1 MYHLRPLRDV
11 KIPSFCLFM
20 KQSLQE
26 KEENEW
32 QDHLFSEGLSI
43 NLRNPS
49 KEASVKARQGISM
62 ALSCHEITVSSST
75 DVMTNP
81 LYDNNISIKKMVSKY
96 QISSSQSV
104 V

>member
-1 MYHLRPLRDV
+1 
-11 KIPSFCLFM
+11 M

-32 QDHLFSEGLSI
+32 QDLLFSEGLSI
-43 NLRNPS
+43 DLRNPS

-62 ALSCHEITVSSST
+62 ALSCHEIIVSSST

-81 LYDNNISIKKMVSKY
+81 LYDNNISIKKKWF
-96 QISSSQSV
+96 QNTKSV
-104 V
+104 EVNPLYNLLF

>member
-1 MYHLRPLRDV
+1 
-11 KIPSFCLFM
+11 M

-43 NLRNPS
+43 DLRNPS
-49 KEASVKARQGISM
+49 KEASVKARQSISM
-62 ALSCHEITVSSST
+62 ALSCHEIIVSSST

-81 LYDNNISIKKMVSKY
+81 LYDNNISNKTYLVIF
-96 QISSSQSV
+96 SV
-104 V
+104 FDHFLDMFTCTC